1 MTKLSGFV
9 RTLPANWATCP
20 IYAQGV
26 ELPKGGKACGKS
38 PLGKTHHENWSPEE
52 TALHIEKHPETFKA
66 AGVFTGPRSGGLVIL
81 DVDLNLS
88 IVKKKWGDD
97 LDSTVV
103 IESPKKNAAKYLF
116 VVPREYWGEVEG
128 LSLSA
133 SGEGWEVLWG
143 RQGLVGG
150 AYWSGGEYV
159 LKGDVNNVPEAPGW
173 LLALSLIHI

>member
-38 PLGKTHHENWSPEE
+38 PLGKTHHENWSP
-52 TALHIEKHPETFKA
+52 KK
-66 AGVFTGPRSGGLVIL
+66 PRCTLRSTQNLQSSWGIHRTTQWRLAS
-81 DVDLNLS
+81 DVDLNPSTSKEVVMTL
-88 IVKKKWGDD
+88 I
-97 LDSTVV
+97 TVV
-103 IESPKKNAAKYLF
+103 IESPKEWQNTICSTQSIGARSRASALAP
-116 VVPREYWGEVEG
+116 VVK
-128 LSLSA
+128 A
-133 SGEGWEVLWG
+133 EVLWG

-173 LLALSLIHI
+173 LLPT

>member
-52 TALHIEKHPETFKA
+52 TALHIEKHPESFKA

-88 IVKKKWGDD
+88 TSKRSGAMT
-97 LDSTVV
+97 LTPLS
-103 IESPKKNAAKYLF
+103 
-116 VVPREYWGEVEG
+116 
-128 LSLSA
+128 SLSRRKRM
-133 SGEGWEVLWG
+133 
-143 RQGLVGG
+143 RQNTYL
-150 AYWSGGEYV
+150 
-159 LKGDVNNVPEAPGW
+159 
-173 LLALSLIHI
+173 